1 MAKKSQGTVPIP
13 PLEEH
18 SMLDQILHHQ
28 AMAAVVLLLAA
39 VSAFVLANVHVPVGG
54 IAISAWYAWLWT
66 MDLGIAIHKL
76 AIDKPLHVWIN
87 DGLMS
92 IFFFLVGLEIK
103 RELLVGEL
111 ASFRKALLPIAA
123 AIGGMVCPA
132 LVFTAF
138 NYGQD
143 SIVGWGTPMATDIA
157 FAAGVLGLL
166 SRRVPSSLAV
176 FLIALAIVDD
186 LGSVIVIAVFYT
198 DTIALRPLLAGLFL
212 IAVSIVM
219 GRLGVRN
226 AVVYTAVFMLI
237 WFEFLSSGVHATI
250 AGVLFAFTIPAD
262 ARYERFHFAHRV
274 RELVRRFTEAD
285 DKVNPYLVNE
295 RQQQLVRAIEVEC
308 IHVEAPLQ
316 RIENKLHPFTA
327 FLIMPLF
334 AFANSGVPVDFAHID
349 EMLFQPVTLGV
360 IFGLLIGKQIGIM
373 GACALVVGLK
383 LADLPKGVC
392 WKQLYGVS
400 WLAGIG
406 FTMALFV
413 GGLAFGGGHGHEA
426 AAHAGDAAHAA
437 ASTLAEAKI
446 GTLLASIVAGSVGT
460 LILLMVTKP
469 LPKPALAYHA
479 GGDGAHED

>member
-1 MAKKSQGTVPIP
+1 MAKKHQGTGAIP

-18 SMLDQILHHQ
+18 STLEQILHHQ

-39 VSAFVLANVHVPVGG
+39 IAAFVLANVHIPVGG

-143 SIVGWGTPMATDIA
+143 TIVGWGTPMATDIA

-166 SRRVPSSLAV
+166 SRRIPSSLAV

-198 DTIALRPLLAGLFL
+198 ETIALRPLIIGLVL
-212 IAVSIVM
+212 IAFSIGM

-226 AVVYTAVFMLI
+226 AVVYFAVFVLI

-250 AGVLFAFTIPAD
+250 AGVLFAFTIPAN
-262 ARYERFHFAHRV
+262 ARYERFHFASRV

-285 DKVNPYLVNE
+285 DKANPYLVNE

-316 RIENKLHPFTA
+316 RIENKLHPYTA
-327 FLIMPLF
+327 FLIMPIF
-334 AFANSGVPVDFAHID
+334 AFANSGVPVDFAHVN
-349 EMLFQPVTLGV
+349 ELLFQPVTLGV
-360 IFGLLIGKQIGIM
+360 FFGLLVGKQIGIM
-373 GACALVVGLK
+373 SACAIVVGLK
-383 LADLPKGVC
+383 MADLPKGVN

-426 AAHAGDAAHAA
+426 GDAAHAA
-437 ASTLAEAKI
+437 VSTLSEAKI
-446 GTLLASIVAGSVGT
+446 GTLLASIVAGSMGT
-460 LILLMVTKP
+460 IILLLTSKP
-469 LPKPALAYHA
+469 LPLPVAVHPQD
-479 GGDGAHED
+479 DGAHHD